1 VVVHPLHVVKQVV
14 SPWETI
20 ARESALATSVEA
32 KVRSVT
38 VAVHAVSL
46 ALVAEEASSRRELL
60 LGASFLPAAEWLK
73 VGINELAVRERW
85 LGIIFGMCV
94 GKGK

>member
-1 VVVHPLHVVKQVV
+1 MDRGVRVGSLRARETSASILTVIVYPLHVVKQVV
-14 SPWETI
+14 SPGETI

-46 ALVAEEASSRRELL
+46 ALVAKEASSGGEFL
-60 LGASFLPAAEWLK
+60 LGASFLPAAEGFE
-73 VGINELAVRERW
+73 V
-85 LGIIFGMCV
+85 
-94 GKGK
+94 